1 MKTLREFNTWLNE
14 EMNHAEFSIEEL
26 KQKTSDIEVIQYAD
40 KTLGPQINVQSSY
53 RSVWIIDDQRVLKV
67 ARWAQIAVQNKQE
80 LKNSKC
86 LGPTYSVIV
95 LDNHPQFI
103 WLIQERV
110 RGLRTDEELVRAFGN
125 AIGTQL
131 PDELEVDG
139 VERSTSE
146 LITTVIGN
154 LANNERV
161 WKYEPICKMFEKSD
175 WFNGLI
181 EQLKSCR
188 VSSSDFHYENW
199 GIRPS
204 TGELVLLDLGF

>member
-1 MKTLREFNTWLNE
+1 MKTLKEFSTWFNE
-14 EMNHAEFSIEEL
+14 ETSHNVFSVEEL
-26 KQKTSDIEVIQYAD
+26 KQKVSHLEITQYAY
-40 KTLGPQINVQSSY
+40 KTLGQPINKGTY
-53 RSVWIIDDQRVLKV
+53 RSAWVINEQRILKIV
-67 ARWAQIAVQNKQE
+67 HETNFTNQNRQE

-86 LGPTYSVIV
+86 LGSVYSIEVF
-95 LDNHPQFI
+95 DNHPQFI

>member
-1 MKTLREFNTWLNE
+1 MKTLKEFSTWFNE
-14 EMNHAEFSIEEL
+14 ETSHNVFSVEEL
-26 KQKTSDIEVIQYAD
+26 KQKVSHLEITQYAY
-40 KTLGPQINVQSSY
+40 KTLGQPINKGTY
-53 RSVWIIDDQRVLKV
+53 RSAWVIDEQRILKIV
-67 ARWAQIAVQNKQE
+67 HETNFTNQNRQE

-86 LGPTYSVIV
+86 LGSVYSIEVF
-95 LDNHPQFI
+95 DNHPEFI

-110 RGLRTDEELVRAFGN
+110 QGLRTDEELVRAFGN

-146 LITTVIGN
+146 LITTVIDN

-161 WKYEPICKMFEKSD
+161 WKYEPIYEIFEESD

-181 EQLKSCR
+181 EQLRKCR

-199 GIRPS
+199 GTRQS
-204 TGELVLLDLGF
+204 TGQLILLDLGF